1 MFTLDAT
8 KTALV
13 VIDLQ
18 EGILPFAGGPYAA
31 ADVVSRSARLAEKC
45 RENGS
50 PVVMV
55 RVGWSAD
62 FAEALKQPVDAQNP
76 SQALP
81 DNWWDYP
88 HALGKQDSDIEVTKR
103 QWGAFYGTDLE
114 LQLRRRGIDTII
126 LCGIST
132 NIGVESTARNAW
144 EMGFNLVI
152 AEDACSAAA
161 TDQHVGSMKNIFP
174 RIGRVRTTDEILSA
188 L

>member
-1 MFTLDAT
+1 MLKLDAQ

-18 EGILPFAGGPYAA
+18 EGILPFAGGPHRAE
-31 ADVVSRSARLAEKC
+31 DVVARAARLAEKC
-45 RENGS
+45 RTNGS

-62 FAEALKQPVDAQNP
+62 FAEALKQPVDAP
-76 SQALP
+76 AGAHALP
-81 DNWWDYP
+81 ENWWTYP
-88 HALGKQDSDIEVTKR
+88 QALGKQPTDIEVTKR

-114 LQLRRRGIDTII
+114 MQLRRRGIETLI

-144 EMGFNLVI
+144 ELGFNLVI
-152 AEDACSAAA
+152 AEDACSASTAE
-161 TDQHVGSMKNIFP
+161 QHHGSMTHIFP
-174 RIGRVRTTDEILSA
+174 RLSRVRRTEEILAA

>member
-1 MFTLDAT
+1 MLTLDAS

-18 EGILPFAGGPYAA
+18 EGILPFAGGPHTAD
-31 ADVVSRSARLAEKC
+31 DVVSRAARLAETC
-45 RENGS
+45 RASGA

-62 FAEALKQPVDAQNP
+62 YAEALKQPVDAKA
-76 SQALP
+76 SARALP
-81 DNWWDYP
+81 ENWWTYP
-88 HALGKQDSDIEVTKR
+88 AALGKRDSDIEVTKR

-126 LCGIST
+126 
-132 NIGVESTARNAW
+132 GVESTARNAW
-144 EMGFNLVI
+144 ELGFNLVI
-152 AEDACSAAA
+152 AEDACSAASA
-161 TDQHVGSMKNIFP
+161 EQHQGSMTHIFP
-174 RIGRVRTTDEILSA
+174 RIGRVRSTDEIVSA